1 MGTPVAQVSRLRP
14 DELLA
19 CQQGSGSMLPA
30 AAYVDDAVHA
40 WEQRHFF
47 EAGWVCVGR
56 ADDLATPGSR
66 RAVAIGSDSVLLV
79 RGHDGL
85 LRGFYNVCRHRGH
98 ELLPCGA
105 QGSGRFIRCPYH
117 AWVYD
122 TAGDLYGV
130 PPTHT
135 EDVHD
140 TSQFSLVAAPTREWH
155 GFVFVNATGDAPDLE
170 EYLSGLDEVVAPYS
184 MAQLRVA
191 ESHEYE
197 IAANWKLIV
206 ENYDECFHCPSIHP
220 ELCQVSDPDSGSFI
234 AGSGLWLGGTMW
246 LRDGVDTMS
255 LDGRSGG
262 VPITGL
268 PAGRE
273 RDVVYL
279 HVFPNLLISLHP
291 DYVMTHR
298 MTALAPG
305 RTAVECQWLF
315 PAQAWE
321 RDGFTPSYAADFWD
335 VTNRQDWTACES
347 VQRGTASR
355 GYRPGPFSSAHE
367 YVVKAFVDMT
377 ARGYLAGG
385 LPEPEPVAEVVVTA
399 RANGSKGA

>member
-1 MGTPVAQVSRLRP
+1 MGTPAPQVSRLSV
-14 DELLA
+14 DQLVA

-30 AAYVDDAVHA
+30 AAYLDDAVHD
-40 WEQRHFF
+40 WEQTHFF
-47 EAGWVCVGR
+47 EHGWICVGR
-56 ADDLATPGSR
+56 SDDLSERGAR

-79 RGHDGL
+79 RGHDDV

-105 QGSGRFIRCPYH
+105 QGSGKFIRCPYH

-122 TAGDLYGV
+122 TSGNLYGV
-130 PPTHT
+130 PPTHSD
-135 EDVHD
+135 DVAD
-140 TSQFSLVAAPTREWH
+140 PSQFSLVAAPTQEWH
-155 GFVFVNATGDAPDLE
+155 GFVFVNVSGDAPDLG
-170 EYLSGLDEVVAPYS
+170 EYLGGLDDVVAPYD
-184 MAQLRVA
+184 MANLRVA

-220 ELCQVSDPDSGSFI
+220 ELCQVSDPDSGTFVV
-234 AGSGLWLGGTMW
+234 GTGLWLGGTMW
-246 LRDGVDTMS
+246 LRDGVATMS

-262 VPITGL
+262 VPIPGL
-268 PAGRE
+268 PEGRR

-279 HVFPNLLISLHP
+279 HLFPNLLISLHP

-305 RTAVECQWLF
+305 RTWVECQWLF
-315 PAQAWE
+315 PQVAWE
-321 RDGFTPSYAADFWD
+321 RGDFSPAYAADFWD

-347 VQRGTASR
+347 VQRGVSSH
-355 GYRPGPFSSAHE
+355 GYRPGPFSSAYE

-377 ARGYLAGG
+377 ARGYLTGG
-385 LPEPEPVAEVVVTA
+385 LPVPDPVPEVVVTA
-399 RANGSKGA
+399 HTSGSKGA